1 MKLYTLLVYFF
12 SIVNGHMF
20 MKYPF
25 ARRSK
30 YSEYYVQN
38 NLIDYNLDAPLYTQD
53 FGFTFPCKGFPVG
66 PSTLTLQ
73 SNKINI
79 EIAGTAPHEG
89 GHCQFGISYDN
100 KNFIVLKQVIGSC
113 LKNNERNYIIDLPLT
128 LPNDNFIIFWTWI
141 NAIGNREYYMDCADI
156 RININT
162 PNPSYVIEGKELVI
176 VNIPGYKIIPEFPNT
191 GMYDGRELL
200 LQAKTSQINICSNC
214 VPNTQVISK
223 TTILPSSSQVTQI
236 PTILTSSNFIPK
248 TSILPSSSQVTK
260 IPSTITP
267 IIPSSQKTTEI
278 ISTIIDHQSTT
289 IISSSIPTTQFFITT
304 KQENQT
310 KYNTKTNSFTSITNI
325 TIESNNQ
332 SKQIANNGLKLI
344 TCNMFLI
351 IMIIVS
357 GHLLI

>member
-1 MKLYTLLVYFF
+1 MKLYTLLVSFF

-25 ARRSK
+25 ARKSK
-30 YSEYYVQN
+30 YSEYYVKN

-53 FGFTFPCKGFPVG
+53 FGFKFPCKGFPVG
-66 PSTLTLQ
+66 PSTVTLQ

-100 KNFIVLKQVIGSC
+100 NNFIVLKQVIGSC

-176 VNIPGYKIIPEFPNT
+176 VNIPGYKIIPEFPYAN
-191 GMYDGRELL
+191 MYDGRELL
-200 LQAKTSQINICSNC
+200 IQAKTYQVNICNNC
-214 VPNTQVISK
+214 LPNTQVTQNP
-223 TTILPSSSQVTQI
+223 TT
-236 PTILTSSNFIPK
+236 
-248 TSILPSSSQVTK
+248 
-260 IPSTITP
+260 
-267 IIPSSQKTTEI
+267 IPSSQ
-278 ISTIIDHQSTT
+278 SQSPTT
-289 IISSSIPTTQFFITT
+289 IPPSQPQKPTTLTSVELTTQYDKFTTSNDKIITT
-304 KQENQT
+304 
-310 KYNTKTNSFTSITNI
+310 SFTSITNI
-325 TIESNNQ
+325 TINPKNNNH
-332 SKQIANNGLKLI
+332 KQIVNNNSVLI
-344 TCNMFLI
+344 VDNIFLI
-351 IMIIVS
+351 IIIIAS
-357 GHLLI
+357 GYLVI